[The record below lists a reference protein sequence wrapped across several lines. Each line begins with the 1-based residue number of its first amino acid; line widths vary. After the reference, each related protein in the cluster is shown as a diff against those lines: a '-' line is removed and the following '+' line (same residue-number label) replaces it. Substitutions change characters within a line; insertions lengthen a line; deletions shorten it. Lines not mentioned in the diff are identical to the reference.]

1 MTHSASQSSARR
13 RACLNLLA
21 LLLVFAVT
29 TLACNVRRASAAT
42 RAPITV
48 ADFEAESYGDWR
60 VTGDAF
66 GDKPASATVPG
77 GMGPVFNHKG
87 AQLVNTYASPMRDA
101 ATGTLES
108 PEFTIERS
116 CIVFYIGGGAFPGET
131 GVDLFVGDAQ
141 VASATG
147 LFAVSRQGHEGL
159 EKRVWDVSQYEGQKA
174 RIVIYDKKAGGDWGH
189 IKLDHI
195 VQCDSAEDVFP
206 LNTLAIAPTFKTLE
220 YDRMIFGQFIE
231 HFHRQIYGGIFE
243 PGSPLADERGYRVD
257 VLDALRE
264 LRIPIVRW
272 PGGCFVSA
280 YHWLDGVG
288 PDREPTWDKAWHV
301 EDPNTFGT
309 AEYVQWCRLIG
320 AEPYICT
327 NAGTGTIEEMSD
339 WVEYCNLSV
348 GKYGRM
354 RQRHGYEEPFNVKY
368 WSIGNENWGG
378 HEMGAK
384 TVAEWGPLVR
394 EAEKL
399 MQNTDANIE
408 LFAAA
413 LPYEN
418 WTIPLLQTAG
428 RYLNYVSIHGY
439 WDASQTAPPAPYLE
453 CMMRTDAPEKDIA
466 RTINMLD
473 QTGYRGR
480 VKIAFDEWNLRGWRH
495 PGIGDPKHLD
505 IPARAENDNN
515 KTYTMADAVFSAC
528 FLNTCLRHCEDVKIA
543 CFSPIVNARGALYVY
558 PEGIVKRT
566 TFYVFKLYSDLLER
580 NYVPIEFDSDLLEF
594 KGRATQRADVVL
606 TCNDARDHFVAA
618 LVNKDPEQTTAIA
631 LKYGEQTL
639 RDGELRANVL
649 RGSSPDDYNDVGRE
663 NSVVP
668 EEIALSV
675 KDGKVI
681 VPPHAIAIISFDA
694 SAFAPEK

>member
-1 MTHSASQSSARR
+1 MTHDASQLGIVCRR
-13 RACLNLLA
+13 RRVCLAFWFLA
-21 LLLVFAVT
+21 
-29 TLACNVRRASAAT
+29 TLSFFLTSGGIATAAA
-42 RAPITV
+42 REPILI
-48 ADFEAESYGDWR
+48 ADFEGENYGEWR

-66 GDKPASATVPG
+66 GERPASATVPG
-77 GMGPVFNHKG
+77 GMGPVFNYKG
-87 AQLVNTYASPMRDA
+87 KSLVNSFASPKRDDS
-101 ATGTLES
+101 TGTLES
-108 PEFTIERS
+108 PEFVVERS
-116 CIVFYIGGGAFPGET
+116 KLVFYIGGGAFPGATGIDLIIDGET
-131 GVDLFVGDAQ
+131 

-147 LFAVSRQGHEGL
+147 LFSTPNRGHEGL
-159 EKRVWDVSQYEGQKA
+159 ERRVWDVSKYEGQKA
-174 RIVIYDKKAGGDWGH
+174 RILIYDKKAGGNWGH

-195 VQCDSAEDVFP
+195 VQCDDPADIFP
-206 LNTLAIAPTFKTLE
+206 INTLAFAPAPEVRE
-220 YDRMIFGQFIE
+220 YDRMLFGQFIE

-243 PGSPLADERGYRVD
+243 PGSPLADERGYRQD

-288 PDREPTWDKAWHV
+288 PDREPTYDKAWHV

-327 NAGTGTIEEMSD
+327 NAGTGTLEEMSD
-339 WVEYCNLSV
+339 WVEYCNLSI

-394 EAEKL
+394 EAAKL

-418 WTIPLLQTAG
+418 WTIPLLETAG
-428 RYLNYVSIHGY
+428 RYLDYVSIHGY
-439 WDASQTAPPAPYLE
+439 WDSSQAGPPAPYLD
-453 CMMRTDAPEKDIA
+453 CMMRTGAPEADIQ

-473 QTGYRGR
+473 RTGYRGR

-515 KTYTMADAVFSAC
+515 KTYTMADAVFAAC
-528 FLNTCLRHCEDVKIA
+528 FLNTCLRHCDDVKIA

-558 PEGIVKRT
+558 PDGIVKRT
-566 TFYVFKLYSDLLER
+566 TFHVFKMYSDLLER
-580 NYVPIEFDSDLLEF
+580 NYVPLEFSSDLLEHN
-594 KGRATQRADVVL
+594 GRSTPRADVVL
-606 TCNDARDHFVAA
+606 TSDAERKHFVAA
-618 LVNKDPEQTTAIA
+618 LVNKDPAESVAVA
-631 LKYGEQTL
+631 LKYDDKSA
-639 RDGELRANVL
+639 RDGAIAATVL
-649 RGSSPDDYNDVGRE
+649 RGDSPDAYNDVGSE
-663 NSVVP
+663 NRVAP
-668 EEIALSV
+668 EEITLAI
-675 KDGKVI
+675 KDGKVV
-681 VPPHAIAIISFDA
+681 VPPHAVAIISFDQ
-694 SAFAPEK
+694 SLFVSQE